1 MFRALVM
8 AMALLATAGAAAAV
22 PETCT
27 CVADCGLP
35 SQPCCTCELRPD
47 DDKCVVFGGAV
58 ADWCLDG
65 ASCAAGVCET
75 PDVVD
80 ASALGC
86 GDVSEP
92 CCDVSWC
99 AEGLTCASGSCLDV
113 NDAVIDQA
121 PCCVEGAP
129 CFGADKDCDE
139 DLVCVEDV
147 CSAPA

>member
-1 MFRALVM
+1 MFRALIWILS
-8 AMALLATAGAAAAV
+8 AMAAIAA
-22 PETCT
+22 PEETCT
-27 CVADCGLP
+27 CIADCGLP
-35 SQPCCTCELRPD
+35 SQPCCTCELRPE
-47 DDKCVVFGGAV
+47 DDKCVVFNQSTI
-58 ADWCLDG
+58 ADWCLEG

-75 PDVVD
+75 PGVVD
-80 ASALGC
+80 ASAFGC

-99 AEGLTCASGSCLDV
+99 SEGLTCASGSCIDV

-139 DLVCVEDV
+139 GLICVIDV
-147 CSAPA
+147 CRAPA